1 MQRLTLAV
9 VVGLLAPGCVA
20 QKHSPQPEPI
30 ARVGVTAKAFHPT
43 QPRNWR
49 GAEKKELDCT
59 VWYPAIDTAVETRQF
74 IGAPDAPQ
82 FEAGMAMP
90 HAEFAPSLDGF
101 PLILLSHGTGG
112 SAEQM
117 AWLGTALARA
127 GYIAV
132 AVNHPGNNAHGAYT
146 PEGFALWWE
155 RATDLSEVLDGMLA
169 DEAFGPR
176 IDKTRVAAAGF
187 SIGGYTVLE
196 LAGAQTDLSEF
207 FNLCGKKPD
216 VPRPDADTTVC
227 HVPEMDGMGNV
238 DQVLA
243 AARKTSGESLA
254 RSGDSFRDP
263 RVKAVFAMAPALGF
277 TLTPQSLHSIK
288 LPVEIVVG
296 SADRI
301 AFAPDNAG
309 YVRSYIRGARETVLP
324 GVDHYTFLDSCTADA
339 KPKLGVYCADK
350 EGVDRDAIHAQVA
363 AEAVKFF
370 DRALRMR

>member
-1 MQRLTLAV
+1 
-9 VVGLLAPGCVA
+9 
-20 QKHSPQPEPI
+20 
-30 ARVGVTAKAFHPT
+30 
-43 QPRNWR
+43 
-49 GAEKKELDCT
+49 
-59 VWYPAIDTAVETRQF
+59 
-74 IGAPDAPQ
+74 
-82 FEAGMAMP
+82 
-90 HAEFAPSLDGF
+90 
-101 PLILLSHGTGG
+101 
-112 SAEQM
+112 
-117 AWLGTALARA
+117 
-127 GYIAV
+127 
-132 AVNHPGNNAHGAYT
+132 
-146 PEGFALWWE
+146 
-155 RATDLSEVLDGMLA
+155 
-169 DEAFGPR
+169 
-176 IDKTRVAAAGF
+176 
-187 SIGGYTVLE
+187 
-196 LAGAQTDLSEF
+196 
-207 FNLCGKKPD
+207 
-216 VPRPDADTTVC
+216 
-227 HVPEMDGMGNV
+227 
-238 DQVLA
+238 VLA